1 MQKRVVRAAGVVLP
15 VLVLVVWGL
24 VVRMQAFAPDRS
36 LWLDEAS
43 LGMSIHQLGFR
54 RMLMPLLFNQA
65 APLLFLYGERLMYLL
80 LGPSDWV
87 LRVLP
92 WVANAASLP
101 MIYVLARQN
110 GSRHFA
116 WLALAL
122 VVASPEHVRYSGE
135 LKQYSLDVLVAA
147 FLMWVFGECLARPQD
162 LRAHRRLAWAGAVAV
177 WASHPSLFVLA
188 GLGFSV
194 ALVNLRRWR
203 DWPFVKL
210 WLWIALAWLASFALL
225 YFVNLRFVAAND
237 VLVTFWKRYF
247 APLPPWSHGRW
258 YAHSLSGNVRFLF
271 TTPGGW
277 VTTGALLLGL
287 ASLLWRR
294 TALALAVLLTLLLTL
309 IASSLQHYPFHGRFL
324 LFLIPGLC
332 LVLAES
338 VDRLRQW
345 AARWSRPASALLFVA
360 GSAFLLSQAVQTEQQ
375 QLASHYV
382 AEDIKPVMADLA
394 ARRQSGDQ
402 IYVYYGAVPAFEFY
416 APQYGVAE
424 ASFIPG
430 GFHRSQPAE
439 YLTEIDA
446 HIGEGRVWV
455 VFAHN
460 CDHCAR
466 KVNEQQ
472 FIVQHLDGRGQR
484 LYEHH
489 EPGSALFLF
498 DLGATARV
506 TPAGAS

>member
-15 VLVLVVWGL
+15 VLALVVWGL
-24 VVRMQAFAPDRS
+24 LIRAQAFHPDRS

-54 RMLMPLLFNQA
+54 RMLMPLMFNQA

-80 LGPSDWV
+80 LGPADWV

-92 WVANAASLP
+92 WIASAVSLP

-116 WLALAL
+116 WLALAF

-147 FLMWVFGECLARPQD
+147 FLMWAFGACLARPQD
-162 LRAHRRLAWAGAVAV
+162 PAAHRRLAWAGALALWV
-177 WASHPSLFVLA
+177 SHPSLFVLA
-188 GLGFSV
+188 GMGLAVV
-194 ALVNLRRWR
+194 AVNLPRLR
-203 DWPFVKL
+203 DPQFL
-210 WLWIALAWLASFALL
+210 RTWLWIALAWLASFAVL
-225 YFVNLRFVAAND
+225 YLVNLRYVAAND
-237 VLVTFWKRYF
+237 VLVTYWARYF

-258 YAHSLSGNVRFLF
+258 YAHSLSGNVQFLF

-277 VTTGALLLGL
+277 ATTGALLLGL

-294 TALALAVLLTLLLTL
+294 RALALAVLLTLLLTL
-309 IASSLQHYPFHGRFL
+309 VASSLQRYPFHGRFL
-324 LFLIPGLC
+324 LFLIPGIA

-345 AARWSRPASALLFVA
+345 AARWSRPASELLFVA
-360 GSAFLLSQAVQTEQQ
+360 ASAYLLSQALQSEQQ
-375 QLASHYV
+375 QLAAHHV

-394 ARRQSGDQ
+394 ARRQPGDQ
-402 IYVYYGAVPAFEFY
+402 IYVYYGAVPAFAFY

-424 ASFIPG
+424 ASYRPG
-430 GFHRSQPAE
+430 GFHRGQPAE
-439 YLTEIDA
+439 YLTEIDSQ
-446 HIGEGRVWV
+446 IGPGRVWV
-455 VFAHN
+455 VFSHN

-472 FIVQHLDGRGQR
+472 FIVEYLDGRGQR

-498 DLGATARV
+498 DLRPAALV
-506 TPAGAS
+506 APAGAS